1 MKEPYNSLLKKLTKL
16 LLDEFGDRLISVVV
30 YGSVSRGDHRNDS
43 DVDLLIVIKDLP
55 KTITERMML
64 FEKIE
69 SKIEDDIDKL
79 MDEGYYV
86 TFSPIMKTPE
96 EAVRFSPL
104 YMDMTDDAVILYDR
118 DNFFGN
124 VLEKTREKLL
134 ELGFERVWIS
144 KKAWYWR
151 KKDYKFGEVIDF
163 G

>member
-30 YGSVSRGDHRNDS
+30 YGSVARGDHRNDS